1 MEIATIV
8 AVQNGIDWDPGS
20 RCDMVK
26 FFTPTSV
33 QIASTPASVVALI
46 IISCRKV
53 TPATVFLD
61 FRRAT
66 DLDGYRIGQIIMS
79 NSMTEAT
86 PEDIDCFNK
95 YGYVVVKNAFSRV
108 TAELCRE
115 KMWDH
120 IKITNGVDRHDQST
134 WIPKVRSDKIWHRKD
149 GAPWANVFTE
159 K

>member
-1 MEIATIV
+1 
-8 AVQNGIDWDPGS
+8 
-20 RCDMVK
+20 
-26 FFTPTSV
+26 
-33 QIASTPASVVALI
+33 
-46 IISCRKV
+46 
-53 TPATVFLD
+53 
-61 FRRAT
+61 
-66 DLDGYRIGQIIMS
+66 MS